1 MSQAPGVTV
10 GRHLTP
16 PCFCSLSIMGI
27 KPRAERFLRGHLN
40 LLDKNGSLKIQHSKR
55 YHRWL
60 CLSNEQKPQKSE
72 GKIIGFFFPNSTST
86 LKQLQLKF
94 PLSCTRLLL
103 DSQGSRR
110 SFPGLVGDMGT
121 RCCAW
126 RGEEPHLG
134 TDPLEAALG
143 LGQLSPGGQSGSRT
157 DLAPTAG
164 KGFPALAIE
173 NRVKKA

>member
-110 SFPGLVGDMGT
+110 SFPGLVGDVGT

-164 KGFPALAIE
+164 KVSLLRTE
-173 NRVKKA
+173 SKKLSP

>member
-164 KGFPALAIE
+164 KVSLLRTE
-173 NRVKKA
+173 SKKLSP